1 VIIDA
6 HHHLWDPGTRQHAWL
21 DGVPALRRRFDLADF
36 RRAAAPQGVSAGVL
50 VQVLANTAETE
61 EFLALAARA
70 ADERPGSA
78 RNGSARNSSA
88 GPSSA
93 GPGSAGPGSAGPGSA
108 GPGSAG
114 ARSADA
120 GAGVSVAG
128 VVGWVDL
135 CARDVGGEIARLRGL
150 PGGDRLAGIRH
161 LVQDEPDLAWL
172 DRAEVRRGLRAVGQA
187 GLAYD
192 LLIRPRQLPAALRV
206 TGDLDDLRFVL
217 DHAAKPPIA
226 TGTLEPWATL
236 LTELGTRPNVSCK
249 LSGLVTE
256 AAAGWRPAQFA
267 RYADVILDSFGPD
280 RLMFG
285 SDWPVCT
292 VAATYGEVFALARDL
307 ASRQLSPAERAAVF
321 AGTARSAYRLEP
333 LQDGGQPPWAAGR
346 DQSGTGN
353 R

>member
-6 HHHLWDPGTRQHAWL
+6 HYHLWDPGTRQHAWL

-70 ADERPGSA
+70 ADGRPGSA
-78 RNGSARNSSA
+78 RN
-88 GPSSA
+88 
-93 GPGSAGPGSAGPGSA
+93 GSAGPGSAGPGSA

-114 ARSADA
+114 ARSAGAD
-120 GAGVSVAG
+120 AGVSVAG

-161 LVQDEPDLAWL
+161 LVQDEPDPAWL
-172 DRAEVRRGLRAVGQA
+172 DRAEVRRGLRAAGQA
-187 GLAYD
+187 GLVYD
-192 LLIRPRQLPAALRV
+192 LLVRPGQLPAALRV
-206 TGDLDDLRFVL
+206 TGDLDDLAFVL
-217 DHAAKPPIA
+217 DHAAKPPVA
-226 TGTLEPWATL
+226 TGTLEPWARL

-256 AAAGWRPAQFA
+256 AAANWRPAQFA
-267 RYADVILDSFGPD
+267 RYADVILDSFGPG

-292 VAATYGEVFALARDL
+292 VAATYGEVFLLAQELTARD
-307 ASRQLSPAERAAVF
+307 LSPAERAAVF
-321 AGTARSAYRLEP
+321 AGTARSVYGLEP
-333 LQDGGQPPWAAGR
+333 LPDGSLEDGGQPLLDIGDVHRRP
-346 DQSGTGN
+346 
-353 R
+353 